1 MDLQKKTFTA
11 IIADDNRLDRLLL
24 ESLVRKYSFIELT
37 GVFAS
42 AIDAQAFINNV
53 TSPDILFLDIDMPVM
68 SGLDLRDKLPGIP
81 ACIFVTS
88 HPEFALESFEL
99 AALDY
104 IVKPLKAE
112 RFAKTM
118 ERLELFLTLHYKAE
132 LLDYTLG
139 GDTLF
144 IKDGIKNIKLRL
156 HDIIYLEA
164 LKDYTGIVTRQRKF
178 CVSTPLG
185 NLLRENGFQ
194 NFVRI
199 HRSYAIQKHYISEVS
214 SKGVKVNDFLL
225 PVGRTYKDELK
236 KIQEYFE

>member
-1 MDLQKKTFTA
+1 MNLQKKTFTA

-24 ESLVRKYSFIELT
+24 ESLVRKYPFIEIA

-42 AIDAQAFINNV
+42 AIDAQAFM
-53 TSPDILFLDIDMPVM
+53 SGKPLPDILILDIDMPGM
-68 SGLDLRDKLPGIP
+68 SGLTLREQLPEIT

-88 HPEFALESFEL
+88 HPEFALEGFEL

-104 IVKPLKAE
+104 VVKPLKQE
-112 RFAKTM
+112 RFAITM

-144 IKDGIKNIKLRL
+144 IKDGTHTIKVKL

-164 LKDYTGIVTRQRKF
+164 LKDYSAIITRQRKY

-185 NLLRENGFQ
+185 NLLKKKGFES
-194 NFVRI
+194 FVRI
-199 HRSYAIQKHYISEVS
+199 HRSYAIQKHYIHEVS
-214 SKGVKVNDFLL
+214 AKGVKVNDVLL
-225 PVGRTYKDELK
+225 PVGRTYKDDLRK
-236 KIQEYFE
+236 LTA